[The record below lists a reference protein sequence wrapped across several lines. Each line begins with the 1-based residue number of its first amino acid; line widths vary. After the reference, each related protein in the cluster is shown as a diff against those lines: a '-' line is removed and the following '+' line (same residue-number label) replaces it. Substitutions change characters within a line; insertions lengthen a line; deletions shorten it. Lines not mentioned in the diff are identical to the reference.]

1 MTPREIADELS
12 KPLDAKHVKTRSQA
26 GQTLSYVEG
35 WHAIAEANRIFG
47 WDAWS
52 RDTLEMREVRSELVG
67 DKHRVAFFC
76 RVRIHVGSIFRDGC
90 GYGSGIA
97 KDLGDAYESALK
109 EAETDAMKRALMTFG
124 NPFGLALYDKT
135 KANVDHGESHKSSR
149 PAGYAGTGNDRSTA
163 TVPGAAVRSE
173 KLSEQAAAS
182 GPARTLSKSEGEAIM
197 LAVNGRKSWRELNEY
212 MDALSKG
219 PMAFAVDHPK
229 IKAAVAEKR
238 AAFHAADPVN
248 APL

>member
-12 KPLDAKHVKTRSQA
+12 KPLDARHVKTRSQA

-76 RVRIHVGSIFRDGC
+76 RVRIHVGGIFRDGC

-163 TVPGAAVRSE
+163 TVAGAAVRSE
-173 KLSEQAAAS
+173 KLSEQATAA
-182 GPARTLSKSEGEAIM
+182 GPRKATDPTPLDLFIGKLNKAKNLSDLQVIWTAHPADLQRNQGAIRAKDRM
-197 LAVNGRKSWRELNEY
+197 KGLLAQQPLEHDGR
-212 MDALSKG
+212 
-219 PMAFAVDHPK
+219 
-229 IKAAVAEKR
+229 VA
-238 AAFHAADPVN
+238 
-248 APL
+248 